1 MLGFDFDYNLSRMK
15 ILLADDHSFIRLG
28 LVQILK
34 DEFQDVS
41 ITEVSDGVALLKEVM
56 KGSWDLVISDLDMPG
71 RGGLEALEQIK
82 QMRPLLPVLI
92 LSIFP
97 EDLYAIRVLKAGAAG
112 YLNKKA
118 APNELVAAVQKILT
132 GRKYITPDIAE
143 KLLLYQVVPQ
153 KPHEQLSNRE
163 LEVFKLLAEGKT
175 ISQIA
180 EILSL
185 ATTTISSHRSKILE
199 KLHVATNSD
208 ITRYAISNGILA
220 DV

>member
-1 MLGFDFDYNLSRMK
+1 LLGFDFDYNLSRMK

>member
-15 ILLADDHSFIRLG
+15 ILLADDHSFIRMG

-34 DEFQDVS
+34 DEFPNVS

-118 APNELVAAVQKILT
+118 APNELVTAVRKILT
-132 GRKYITPDIAE
+132 GRKYITEDIAE

>member
-1 MLGFDFDYNLSRMK
+1 MK

-34 DEFQDVS
+34 DEFPNAS

-97 EDLYAIRVLKAGAAG
+97 EDLYAIRALKAGAAG
-112 YLNKKA
+112 YLNKNA
-118 APNELVAAVQKILT
+118 SPNELVTAVQKILT
-132 GRKYITPDIAE
+132 GRKYITADIAE

-208 ITRYAISNGILA
+208 ITRYAISNGILE

>member
-1 MLGFDFDYNLSRMK
+1 MK

-34 DEFQDVS
+34 DEFHNVS

-118 APNELVAAVQKILT
+118 APNELVTAVRKILT
-132 GRKYITPDIAE
+132 GRKYITEDIAE

-163 LEVFKLLAEGKT
+163 LEVFKLLAEGRT

-199 KLHVATNSD
+199 KLHVTTNSD
-208 ITRYAISNGILA
+208 LTRYAISNGILA

>member
-1 MLGFDFDYNLSRMK
+1 MK

-34 DEFQDVS
+34 GEFSDVS
-41 ITEVSDGVALLKEVM
+41 ITEVGDGVDLVRVLM
-56 KGSWDLVISDLDMPG
+56 NGSWDLVISDLDMPG
-71 RGGLEALEQIK
+71 RGGLETLEQIK
-82 QMRPLLPVLI
+82 RMRPLLPVLI

-112 YLNKKA
+112 YLNKMA
-118 APNELVAAVQKILT
+118 APNELVTAVRKILT
-132 GRKYITPDIAE
+132 GRKYITEDIAE

-163 LEVFKLLAEGKT
+163 LEVFKLLAEGRT

-199 KLHVATNSD
+199 KLHATTNSD
-208 ITRYAISNGILA
+208 LTRYAISNGILA